1 MRLLRPFLLLFVP
14 LLAIAGAF
22 VWWLYGG
29 RYVSTENA
37 YIKAD
42 IVQVSSDVAGRV
54 VEVHVKDQRHVKA
67 GDLLIKIDEEPFRM
81 ALDKAEAELDQTLA
95 MVESLR
101 AQHAEA
107 IAELKEAQ
115 SKVTFFDAQLDRQR
129 QLSSKGVGAAFR
141 FEEADSNSSAA
152 RDRVSGS
159 QQKIQRT
166 LAALGGDPKIPAEK
180 HPSVREKAAVRDRAK
195 LDLDRTVVRA
205 PVSGTTVNVKL
216 LPGEQVKLAT
226 PLFAIV
232 SDARPWVEANFK
244 ETELTF
250 VRPGQSATI
259 VLDIYP
265 DVTFEAEVDTISPAT
280 GAEFAL
286 LPPQNA
292 SGNWVKV
299 VQRLPVRL
307 KLLPLASGAEGNPL
321 RAGMTATV
329 KVDTKRE
336 RKLSQILSFG
346 SIAAPFG
353 SQAPKPAP
361 AAPSTPVS
369 SSPGASA
376 TGSAQGP
383 NPARTP

>member
-1 MRLLRPFLLLFVP
+1 MRLLRPLLLIVVP
-14 LLAIAGAF
+14 LIAIAGACL
-22 VWWLYGG
+22 WWLWGG

-37 YIKAD
+37 YVKAD
-42 IVQVSSDVAGRV
+42 IVQVSADVAGRV
-54 VEVHVKDQRHVKA
+54 TEVFTRDHRHVNS
-67 GDLLIKIDEEPFRM
+67 GDVLLKIDEEPFRM
-81 ALDKAEAELDQTLA
+81 ALDKAEAEFDQTRSL
-95 MVESLR
+95 VESQR

-107 IAELKEAQ
+107 VAELKEAQ
-115 SKVTFFDAQLDRQR
+115 SKVSFFDAQLDRQR
-129 QLSSKGVGAAFR
+129 QLSNKGVGAAFR

-152 RDRVSGS
+152 RDRVSAA

-166 LAALGGDPKIPAEK
+166 LAALGGDPLIATER
-180 HPSVREKAAVRDRAK
+180 HPMVREKAAMRDRAK
-195 LDLDRTVVRA
+195 LDLERTVVKA
-205 PVSGTTVNVKL
+205 PVGGTCVNVRL
-216 LPGEQVKLAT
+216 LPGEQVRLAT

-232 SDARPWVEANFK
+232 SDSRPWVEANFK

-250 VRPGQSATI
+250 VRPGMAATV

-265 DVTFEAEVDTISPAT
+265 DMTWEATVDTISPAT

-307 KLLPLASGAEGNPL
+307 KLQPRAGEEMPL

-336 RKLSQILSFG
+336 RKLSTVLTWG
-346 SIAAPFG
+346 SVAAPAPSAAPQG
-353 SQAPKPAP
+353 SVTTGAAQAPKDA
-361 AAPSTPVS
+361 TPQV
-369 SSPGASA
+369 
-376 TGSAQGP
+376 
-383 NPARTP
+383 R